1 MGYGNQPKKRTFKL
15 TVAVMV
21 DDASKYDAEMERF
34 CSLFLG
40 EVRAAHRNLTAGNPD
55 ETLVIEP
62 LPND

>member
-40 EVRAAHRNLTAGNPD
+40 EIRAVHRNLTGGNVD
-55 ETLVIEP
+55 ETITIEP
-62 LPND
+62 VLND